1 MRRLPTPPAI
11 HEDRSTRHTEGAVTG
26 YRGSRGRTKTAAGRI
41 TPRADNRTGGTVVT
55 RDEVHNVQDT
65 NARHRSQGGSLA
77 MTSDARR
84 PLPEGVRARRRLAA
98 ARLARRSAT
107 LTVLSTIF
115 PGAGLTQTRF
125 YRLGWIIVTLAAGTT
140 AAVAAVVFA
149 KGPTA
154 AALAVAVRPGALL
167 IAAALLLLG
176 GLLWVWSIWLTHR
189 GTMNARLDRVQRVGL
204 RALSVLMCLVVAV
217 PMATAVRYSLIQR
230 DVIGTL
236 FAQVDLDQTDG
247 GTARPGGGAD
257 PWADVSRVNV
267 LLLGSDAGDDRIG
280 VRTDSMMIASIE
292 PRTGQT
298 ILFSFPR
305 NLQNVPFPV
314 TNPLYKIYPKGY
326 TCGSECLLNAVWHEA
341 EVNHAE
347 LFKGTKQPGLATL
360 KGVLQEI
367 SGLHIDYTTIVDL
380 KGFEALVN
388 AMGGV
393 VINVK
398 EKLPIGGH
406 LNAAGN
412 IYGVDSWIQPG
423 VQLLDGFHAL
433 WYARSRITSD
443 DFGRMRR
450 QRCLVGKLI
459 GQVNV
464 GTMLS
469 KYPALAQVAKDNV
482 QTDIPPTDLPAWA
495 ELVTRVK
502 GATISSLAFTPD
514 NINPGNPSFVAIRR
528 MVREAI
534 DPSLVVPPSTTST
547 PSTTTKT
554 PTKKPTP
561 TSTKTPSTTTTNTPP
576 PSAPVDLEDAC

>member
-1 MRRLPTPPAI
+1 
-11 HEDRSTRHTEGAVTG
+11 
-26 YRGSRGRTKTAAGRI
+26 
-41 TPRADNRTGGTVVT
+41 
-55 RDEVHNVQDT
+55 
-65 NARHRSQGGSLA
+65 
-77 MTSDARR
+77 MTSDPRR
-84 PLPEGVRARRRLAA
+84 PLPDGVRARRRVAA
-98 ARLARRSAT
+98 ARMARRSAT
-107 LTVLSTIF
+107 LTILSTLF
-115 PGAGLTQTRF
+115 PGSGLTQTRF
-125 YRLGWIIVTLAAGTT
+125 YKLGWLVVTLAAGTV
-140 AAVAAVVFA
+140 AALAAVVFA

-167 IAAALLLLG
+167 IAA
-176 GLLWVWSIWLTHR
+176 GLIAVAGVLWVLTIWLTHR
-189 GTMNARLDRVQRVGL
+189 GTMDDRLDRVQRVGL
-204 RALSVLMCLVVAV
+204 RALSALLCVVIAV

-236 FAQVDLDQTDG
+236 FGQSGDVGTDG
-247 GTARPGGGAD
+247 EAARPSGGAD
-257 PWADVSRVNV
+257 PWADVPRVNV
-267 LLLGSDAGDDRIG
+267 LLIGSDAGDDRIG

-292 PRTGQT
+292 PKTGQT

-305 NLQNVPFPV
+305 NMQNVPFPMS
-314 TNPLYKIYPKGY
+314 NPLYKIYPKGY

-341 EVNHAE
+341 EVNHPE
-347 LFKGTKQPGLATL
+347 LFKGIKQPGLYTI

-367 SGLHIDYTTIVDL
+367 SGLRIDYTTTVDL

-406 LNAAGN
+406 VNAAGN

-482 QTDIPPTDLPAWA
+482 QMDIPPTDLPAWA
-495 ELVTRVK
+495 ELVNRVK

-514 NINPGNPSFVAIRR
+514 NINPGNPNFVAIRR

-534 DPSLVVPPSTTST
+534 DPSLVVPPSTTSV
-547 PSTTTKT
+547 PSTTSKT
-554 PTKKPTP
+554 PTKKPTATKTP
-561 TSTKTPSTTTTNTPP
+561 TSTKSPSSTTSTPP
-576 PSAPVDLEDAC
+576 PSAPVDLEEAC

>member
-1 MRRLPTPPAI
+1 
-11 HEDRSTRHTEGAVTG
+11 
-26 YRGSRGRTKTAAGRI
+26 
-41 TPRADNRTGGTVVT
+41 
-55 RDEVHNVQDT
+55 
-65 NARHRSQGGSLA
+65 

-84 PLPEGVRARRRLAA
+84 PLPEGARTRRRVEA
-98 ARLARRSAT
+98 ARMARRSAA

-115 PGAGLTQTRF
+115 PGAGLTQTRY
-125 YRLGWIIVTLAAGTT
+125 YRLGWLVVTVAAGALAAM
-140 AAVAAVVFA
+140 AAMVFA
-149 KGPTA
+149 TGPTA

-167 IAAALLLLG
+167 IAAGLMVVI
-176 GLLWVWSIWLTHR
+176 GLLWVISIWLTHR
-189 GTMNARLDRVQRVGL
+189 GTMDEGLDDVQRLGL
-204 RALSVLMCLVVAV
+204 RALAAVMCVLVTV
-217 PMATAVRYSLIQR
+217 PLATGVRYSLIQR

-236 FAQVDLDQTDG
+236 FTQGAVDPTDG
-247 GTARPGGGAD
+247 ETARPGVGAD
-257 PWADVSRVNV
+257 PWADVARVNV
-267 LLLGSDAGDDRIG
+267 LLIGSDAGDDRIG
-280 VRTDSMMIASIE
+280 VRTDSMIIASIE

-305 NLQNVPFPV
+305 NLQNVPFPMS
-314 TNPLYKIYPKGY
+314 NPLYKIYPKGY

-341 EVNHAE
+341 EVNHPE
-347 LFKGTKQPGLATL
+347 LFKGIKQPGLYTI

-367 SGLHIDYTTIVDL
+367 SGLRIDYTTTVDL

-406 LNAAGN
+406 VNAAGN

-482 QTDIPPTDLPAWA
+482 QMDIPPTDLPAWA
-495 ELVTRVK
+495 ELVNRVK

-514 NINPGNPSFVAIRR
+514 NINPGNPNFVAIRR

-534 DPSLVVPPSTTST
+534 DPSLVVPPSTTSV
-547 PSTTTKT
+547 PSTTSKT
-554 PTKKPTP
+554 PTKKPTATKTP
-561 TSTKTPSTTTTNTPP
+561 TSTKSPSSTTSTPP
-576 PSAPVDLEDAC
+576 PSAPVDLEEAC